1 MILSVDIIYPL
12 VAHLHWRVWEVGGS
26 VSTYPEEVFPS
37 DGRRC
42 REAHGCSHCQHQT
55 GAHQYVY
62 CCLSC
67 VRYQE
72 VSHERFHLISFTIC
86 TICPNVCCQV
96 AADCISYLK
105 DQRIGTCCF
114 IPLDNISPKPVQER
128 LRSLGPK
135 YRLCVDLVECD
146 DIYK

>member
-1 MILSVDIIYPL
+1 MDLSRPIQKKYSQAMA
-12 VAHLHWRVWEVGGS
+12 VAAGKHMDAVI
-26 VSTYPEEVFPS
+26 VSTRQV
-37 DGRRC
+37 
-42 REAHGCSHCQHQT
+42 HI
-55 GAHQYVY
+55 QYVY

-72 VSHERFHLISFTIC
+72 VSHERFHLIFFTIF
-86 TICPNVCCQV
+86 TIYPNVCCQV